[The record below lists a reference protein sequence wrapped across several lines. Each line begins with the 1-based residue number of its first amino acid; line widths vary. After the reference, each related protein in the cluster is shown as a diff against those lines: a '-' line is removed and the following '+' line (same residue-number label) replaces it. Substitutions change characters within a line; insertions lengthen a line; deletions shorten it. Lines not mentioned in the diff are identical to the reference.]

1 MGGSASCAAPALDY
15 PPVRRDATVASLR
28 YGVRV
33 TTVSRRPAAGAA
45 VLRGEI
51 TSAIRDAV
59 ARELAAVGYG
69 RLSIEAVA
77 RRANVAKTAIYRR
90 WPSKLEMVLE
100 LVTDAVGPTLPVP
113 DTGSLRGDIEL
124 VLRIATKALSHRL
137 ASQIIPDLLAE
148 AARNPQIA
156 DTLRST
162 LNATQRSIGVDLIG
176 RAVSRGEL
184 PAGTDPEVAVDLIV
198 GPLYWRLAIARTPL
212 PAGYLTKLAEATENA
227 LKGCG

>member
-1 MGGSASCAAPALDY
+1 VPSGRQQRIRA
-15 PPVRRDATVASLR
+15 VRRDATVASLR
-28 YGVRV
+28 YGVWV
-33 TTVSRRPAAGAA
+33 TTVSRRPAGAA

-51 TSAIRDAV
+51 TSAIRAAV
-59 ARELAAVGYG
+59 VQELAAVGYG
-69 RLSIEAVA
+69 RMSIEAVA

-100 LVTDAVGPTLPVP
+100 LVTDVVGPALPVP

-124 VLRIATKALSHRL
+124 VLRIAAKALSHRL

-156 DTLRST
+156 DTLQSALT
-162 LNATQRSIGVDLIG
+162 ATQRSIGVDLIG
-176 RAVSRGEL
+176 RAIERGEL

-212 PAGYLTKLAEATENA
+212 PADYLARLAEATEA
-227 LKGCG
+227 GLKGCG